1 MNKKN
6 LFLSAS
12 LCAGALLCGNI
23 NNINAN
29 SNEILV
35 ANNDKELREFIK
47 DHKNVSEKDVV
58 EKDGKFY
65 IDDTKF
71 LMTLES
77 SDIVDGDGSIVD
89 NGTEGGNDVVDG
101 TGDIVPDKPVTPSEP
116 TPLPEPKPEPTPEPS
131 KPVQPSTPTTP
142 TTPTLPSDN
151 LVNNNNSSVVNNG
164 NNVQMQNPTNIK
176 YNGGN
181 ENSNYNP
188 NNSAQVSSVDSD
200 MSSYSNIPNTNFVS
214 TGDSTHLLIT
224 AGMFIMSG
232 LYIFCRKKK
241 LAKNY

>member
-12 LCAGALLCGNI
+12 LCAGALLGGNI
-23 NNINAN
+23 NNINAS

-35 ANNDKELREFIK
+35 ANNAKELREFIK
-47 DHKNVSEKDVV
+47 GHKNVSEKDVV
-58 EKDGKFY
+58 EKYGKFY

-101 TGDIVPDKPVTPSEP
+101 TGDIVPDKPVTPPEP
-116 TPLPEPKPEPTPEPS
+116 TPLPEHKPEPTPEPS

-142 TTPTLPSDN
+142 TLSSDN
-151 LVNNNNSSVVNNG
+151 LVNSNNSNAVNNG

-176 YNGGN
+176 YNDGN
-181 ENSNYNP
+181 ENLNYNP
-188 NNSAQVSSVDSD
+188 NNSAQVSSVGSD
-200 MSSYSNIPNTNFVS
+200 MSSYPDIPNANFVS

-232 LYIFCRKKK
+232 FLYIFCRKKK